1 MKKTFL
7 RTVGVFVATAML
19 CLGAL
24 PAYAEDKTYY
34 EPRGMQ
40 AGDKIY
46 YDNSVTGWDSVRIHI
61 WNDWGTNLYGDDAWN
76 IRPTMTDEDGDN
88 IWEYVVPTENEICAI
103 LQPDNIHGC
112 MDGFDYNG
120 YRFSQLLF
128 TDGQTNDGKQTS
140 DLPFVTDGFVYKST
154 VADGSNGE
162 VYLYD
167 KIELLDV
174 LNEAKE
180 YASKIDCI
188 DEEEAQRFIIEI
200 DGLTLNVEGAG
211 FITIEYDQD
220 AGEFVFYGYPDEVQ
234 GLTTLITGM
243 LESVIEK
250 YGEEPTVC
258 VEEDMDD
265 ESGDESDDELVNP
278 DTLDPI
284 GLYIGLGVASFTG
297 LAISLNIKRRA

>member
-7 RTVGVFVATAML
+7 RTVGVFVATVML
-19 CLGAL
+19 CFGAL

-61 WNDWGTNLYGDDAWN
+61 WSDYGSDLYGSGAWN

-88 IWEYVVPTENEICAI
+88 VWEYVVPTKDEICAI
-103 LQPDNIHGC
+103 RQPDYMIGC
-112 MDGFDYNG
+112 LESFDYDGFK
-120 YRFSQLLF
+120 FSNLLF
-128 TDGQTNDGKQTS
+128 TDGQTHGGKKTS

-154 VADGSNGE
+154 EADGSNGE

-167 KIELLDV
+167 KIELLDT

-188 DEEEAQRFIIEI
+188 DEEEAQRFITQI
-200 DGLTLNVEGAG
+200 DELTPEVENAG
-211 FITIEYDQD
+211 FITAEYDQD
-220 AGEFVFYGYPDEVQ
+220 AGEVVFYGYPEEVQ
-234 GLTTLITGM
+234 NLTTRITEM

-258 VEEDMDD
+258 VEDNTD
-265 ESGDESDDELVNP
+265 EESDDELVNP
-278 DTLDPI
+278 DTFDSV

-297 LAISLNIKRRA
+297 LAISLSIKRRA